1 MEIMDASIVGLI
13 TSVVCIF
20 LLWKFLSCAVFPL
33 LGNIIL
39 GGLLYYVINLLHIVH
54 MPWSFLTLSLLLS
67 SEFREPFSLRFS
79 IFSSNNRSW
88 YEKIVSSFR
97 GYDFSTPRFN
107 NFLFCQ

>member
-13 TSVVCIF
+13 TSAVCIF

-54 MPWSFLTLSLLLS
+54 MQWSFFDIIVIAIFGIPGTVFLAI
-67 SEFREPFSLRFS
+67 FH
-79 IFSSNNRSW
+79 FSSNNRSR

-97 GYDFSTPRFN
+97 GYDFSTPRFS